1 MNKVFYLASISL
13 LIFATSCKKDISCG
27 ISNPTVVATS
37 NEISYMQNY
46 FSINNITGLTQ
57 DPSGVF
63 YKIDTAG
70 TGTTPT
76 LCSYILVNYNAYR
89 FGYGNPFDSNSDPNG
104 ISFLL
109 GNLIL
114 GVRKVVPLVKSGSQV
129 TMYIPPSLAYGSDI
143 IRDQSGNVIL
153 PANSY
158 IKFEMTLMGVN

>member
-1 MNKVFYLASISL
+1 MNKSFIIGLLSIALALS
-13 LIFATSCKKDISCG
+13 SCNKDISCG
-27 ISNPTVVATS
+27 ITNPTVVVPS

-46 FSINNITGLTQ
+46 FSNNNITGLTQ

-63 YKIDTAG
+63 YKIDTPG
-70 TGTTPT
+70 TGAHPT

-114 GVRKVVPLVKSGSQV
+114 GVRNIAPLVRAGSQV
-129 TMYIPPSLAYGSDI
+129 TMYIPPSLAYGSEEI
-143 IRDQSGNVIL
+143 KDQSGNVIL

-158 IKFEMTLMGVN
+158 IKFEMSLIGVN

>member
-1 MNKVFYLASISL
+1 MNKYFIVSSLAL
-13 LIFATSCKKDISCG
+13 LFFTTSCKKDISCG
-27 ISNPTVVATS
+27 ITNPTLVAPN
-37 NEISYMQNY
+37 NEIAYMQNY
-46 FSINNITGLTQ
+46 FSLNNITGLTQ

-70 TGTTPT
+70 TGVTPT
-76 LCSYILVNYNAYR
+76 LCNYILVNYNAYR

-114 GVRKVVPLVKSGSQV
+114 GVRKVVPLVKAGSQV
-129 TMYIPPSLAYGSDI
+129 TMYIPPSLAYGADEI
-143 IRDQSGNVIL
+143 KDQSGNVIL

-158 IKFEMTLMGVN
+158 IKFEMSLLGVN

>member
-1 MNKVFYLASISL
+1 MNRVFFLGCVTVL
-13 LIFATSCKKDISCG
+13 LFATSCKKDISCG
-27 ISNPTVVATS
+27 IENPSVVVPAS
-37 NEISYMQNY
+37 EITYMQNY

-63 YKIDTAG
+63 YKIDAAG
-70 TGTTPT
+70 TGVNPT
-76 LCSYILVNYNAYR
+76 LCNYILVNYSAYR

-114 GVRKVVPLVKSGSQV
+114 GVRQIAPLIKVGSQV
-129 TMYIPPSLAYGSDI
+129 TMYIPPSLAYGSQEI
-143 IRDQSGNVIL
+143 KDQSGNVIL

-158 IKFEMTLMGVN
+158 IKFVMSLMAVN